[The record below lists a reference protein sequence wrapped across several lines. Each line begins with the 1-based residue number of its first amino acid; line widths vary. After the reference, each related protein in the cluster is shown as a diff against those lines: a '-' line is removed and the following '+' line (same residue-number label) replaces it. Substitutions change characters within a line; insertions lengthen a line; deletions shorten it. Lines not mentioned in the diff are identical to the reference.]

1 MFGEKILSFSQLL
14 DLTGKGQYVGVRNTA
29 GFANQTR
36 CILSVLAT
44 GNVPILIRDDDYMS
58 KISKSHGCDLSKI
71 YKYLEVTDR
80 KKNLPV
86 YSDITLP
93 PPDCSSDKSHLFNLL
108 NMWGMIN
115 ISSLPFYKNELCCYR
130 KYFLSLGPMVEF
142 NELPSAERSSSLVL
156 HIRDF
161 SQETQGWHFDSRIF
175 NKIKI
180 PPYRHIQKVDK
191 WTPAREEH
199 LLFSLKNIVP
209 LEVTEVQI
217 VTGDVNEDFLK
228 RVRDRFHSNNIA
240 TFVRRSSSESAELED
255 LLIISNSR
263 YLVLSS
269 LSTFGHLGALL
280 NERLSSC
287 VTV

>member
-14 DLTGKGQYVGVRNTA
+14 DLTGKGQYVGVRNAA

-58 KISKSHGCDLSKI
+58 KISQSHGCDLSKI
-71 YKYLEVTDR
+71 YKYLEVTDK
-80 KKNLPV
+80 KKNLPI

-115 ISSLPFYKNELCCYR
+115 VSSLPFYKNELSCYR

-142 NELPSAERSSSLVL
+142 NELPSTERSSSLVL

-161 SQETQGWHFDSRIF
+161 SQETQGWGFDSSIF
-175 NKIKI
+175 SKINT
-180 PPYRHIQKVDK
+180 PPYRHIQKVDQ
-191 WTPAREEH
+191 WTTAREEH
-199 LLFSLKNIVP
+199 LLFSSKNIAS
-209 LEVTEVQI
+209 LDIAEVQI
-217 VTGDVNEDFLK
+217 VTGDVNEDLLK
-228 RVRDRFHSNNIA
+228 RVRDRFHSNNI
-240 TFVRRSSSESAELED
+240 TTCIRQSSSAYAELED
-255 LLIISNSR
+255 LLIISNSK
-263 YLVLSS
+263 YLVLTS

-280 NERLSSC
+280 NERLLSC
-287 VTV
+287 ATV